1 MATAAGPTTVDAE
14 SPQSAEPYYPYGLSL
29 TLEAEQLEALG
40 VSLKELPSAGNGFH
54 LEAYGVIRR
63 SITEDPDADGD
74 VDRVCLELQ
83 ITHMGFEHESAGK
96 NDNDSGQSYSQRLY
110 GVKEG

>member
-1 MATAAGPTTVDAE
+1 MAAPAGPTTLNGASAPSAE
-14 SPQSAEPYYPYGLSL
+14 SSYPYGLTL

-40 VSLKELPSAGNGFH
+40 VSLEELPSAGNGFH